1 MFRFKQKLRSGVE
14 NSRYYHLAFQELI
27 QGSKSLMANKLRRR
41 PDGSTRMHWR
51 KQMLALLFRMSSTAL
66 LGQERRRQ
74 NVPAID
80 ELACLRS
87 PGRDTERQAYFR
99 DQNTK

>member
-1 MFRFKQKLRSGVE
+1 MFSVQAEVAQCGEFP
-14 NSRYYHLAFQELI
+14 RYYDLAFQELI

-41 PDGSTRMHWR
+41 PDGSTWIDWR
-51 KQMLALLFRMSSTAL
+51 KLMLALFFRMSSTAL
-66 LGQERRRQ
+66 LGHERRRQ